1 MSYSGVARQMGRP
14 GLQRMVGYALRSLA
28 GSDHDVPWWRVV
40 NAQGRISNAYGPETQ
55 RERLQAEGITVSDK
69 LLLDLPKYDAE
80 ELVSARLQARRDER
94 GHAHKEQG
102 PVAQGMHGTRR
113 LDEGAAGRD
122 DGSVHGVSPL
132 ARWALQGP

>member
-1 MSYSGVARQMGRP
+1 MKKRDSVPASGGAGARYSEVYEVVRLIPEGQVMSYSGVARQMGRP

-55 RERLQAEGITVSDK
+55 RERLQAEGITVSDY

-80 ELVSARLQARRDER
+80 ELVSARLQARRARESIAPHARRR
-94 GHAHKEQG
+94 G
-102 PVAQGMHGTRR
+102 
-113 LDEGAAGRD
+113 
-122 DGSVHGVSPL
+122 
-132 ARWALQGP
+132 